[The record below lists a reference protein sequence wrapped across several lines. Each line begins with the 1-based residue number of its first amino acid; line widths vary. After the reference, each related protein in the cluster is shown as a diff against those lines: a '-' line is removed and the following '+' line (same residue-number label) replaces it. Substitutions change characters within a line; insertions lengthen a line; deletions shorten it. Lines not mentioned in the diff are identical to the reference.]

1 MFNWICPNCGK
12 VVESSTE
19 HCPHCGTQES
29 EDPPQAPSDQD
40 ETVVDAVVAPAEEA
54 AQQQD
59 AVVAPAEEAA
69 QQQPSSPPAHN
80 AMHLERRHYVLFAGA
95 LAVVIL
101 CVIWLSGGFAGIFS
115 GLSLEDPEE
124 VAESPVETF
133 AIGVRG
139 EIEVSGIRPYYDDE
153 YRAHVRAF
161 VSNHSKEPQSVA
173 LKALLRVREASRQ
186 APPLA
191 TFDVIVPNPLEPNAG
206 VEIDVDL
213 AAMGSLQSLPR
224 WDELRVDL
232 EQLGAAGG

>member
-19 HCPHCGTQES
+19 HCPHCGAQES
-29 EDPPQAPSDQD
+29 ADPPDAFSDQD
-40 ETVVDAVVAPAEEA
+40 ETLVDAVVAPVDKAAE
-54 AQQQD
+54 QQ
-59 AVVAPAEEAA
+59 ASAP
-69 QQQPSSPPAHN
+69 PTRH

-95 LAVVIL
+95 LAAVIL
-101 CVIWLSGGFAGIFS
+101 CVIWLSGGFAGVFS

-124 VAESPVETF
+124 ATESPVETF

-139 EIEVSGIRPYYDDE
+139 EIEVSGIRPYYDDD

-161 VSNHSKEPQSVA
+161 VANHSREPQSVA
-173 LKALLRVREASRQ
+173 LKALLRVREASRR

-191 TFDVIVPNPLEPNAG
+191 TFDVIVPNPLDPNAG

-213 AAMGSLQSLPR
+213 AAMGSLQSLPP
-224 WDELRVDL
+224 WNELRVDL
-232 EQLGAAGG
+232 EQLGAGGG

>member
-1 MFNWICPNCGK
+1 MFNWICPSCGK

-19 HCPHCGTQES
+19 HCPHCGAQETA
-29 EDPPQAPSDQD
+29 DPPEAPSDQD
-40 ETVVDAVVAPAEEA
+40 ETVVAPVVASVDEAPLDEA
-54 AQQQD
+54 APQQ
-59 AVVAPAEEAA
+59 A
-69 QQQPSSPPAHN
+69 SSPPTPPARN
-80 AMHLERRHYVLFAGA
+80 TMHLERRHYVIFAGA

-101 CVIWLSGGFAGIFS
+101 GVIWLSGGFAGVFS

-133 AIGVRG
+133 AIGVSG

-153 YRAHVRAF
+153 YRTHVRAF
-161 VSNHSKEPQSVA
+161 VANHSKEPQSVA
-173 LKALLRVREASRQ
+173 LKALLRVREASRR

-191 TFDVIVPNPLEPNAG
+191 TFDVIVPNPLDPNAG
-206 VEIDVDL
+206 VEVDVEL

-232 EQLGAAGG
+232 EQLGASGR

>member
-19 HCPHCGTQES
+19 HCPHCGAQES
-29 EDPPQAPSDQD
+29 ADPPDAASDQD
-40 ETVVDAVVAPAEEA
+40 ETLVDAVVAPADEA
-54 AQQQD
+54 AKQ
-59 AVVAPAEEAA
+59 EAA
-69 QQQPSSPPAHN
+69 APPARH
-80 AMHLERRHYVLFAGA
+80 AMHLERRHYVMFAGA
-95 LAVVIL
+95 LAAVIL
-101 CVIWLSGGFAGIFS
+101 CVIWLSGGFAGVFS

-124 VAESPVETF
+124 ATESPVETF

-139 EIEVSGIRPYYDDE
+139 EIEVSGIRPYYDDD

-161 VSNHSKEPQSVA
+161 VANHSREPQSVA
-173 LKALLRVREASRQ
+173 LKALLRVREASRR

-191 TFDVIVPNPLEPNAG
+191 TFDVIVPNPLDPNAG

-224 WDELRVDL
+224 WNELRVDL
-232 EQLGAAGG
+232 EQLGAGGG

>member
-1 MFNWICPNCGK
+1 MFNWICPSCGK

-40 ETVVDAVVAPAEEA
+40 ETIVDAVVAPAEEA
-54 AQQQD
+54 AQQQ
-59 AVVAPAEEAA
+59 A
-69 QQQPSSPPAHN
+69 SSPPAPS
-80 AMHLERRHYVLFAGA
+80 AMHLERRHYVMFAGA
-95 LAVVIL
+95 LAAVIL
-101 CVIWLSGGFAGIFS
+101 CVIWLSGGFAGVFS
-115 GLSLEDPEE
+115 GLSLEDPAE

-133 AIGVRG
+133 AIGVSG

-161 VSNHSKEPQSVA
+161 VANHSKEPQSVA
-173 LKALLRVREASRQ
+173 LKALLRVREASRR

>member
-54 AQQQD
+54 AQQQ
-59 AVVAPAEEAA
+59 A
-69 QQQPSSPPAHN
+69 SSPPAPS

-124 VAESPVETF
+124 VPESPVETF
-133 AIGVRG
+133 AIGVSG

-161 VSNHSKEPQSVA
+161 VANHSKEPQSVA
-173 LKALLRVREASRQ
+173 LKALLRVREASRR

>member
-1 MFNWICPNCGK
+1 MEGMFNWICPNCGK

-19 HCPHCGTQES
+19 HCPHCGAQES
-29 EDPPQAPSDQD
+29 ADPPDAFSDQD
-40 ETVVDAVVAPAEEA
+40 ETLVDAVVAPADEA
-54 AQQQD
+54 AKRQ
-59 AVVAPAEEAA
+59 APA
-69 QQQPSSPPAHN
+69 PPARH
-80 AMHLERRHYVLFAGA
+80 AMHLERRHYVMFAGA
-95 LAVVIL
+95 LAAVIL
-101 CVIWLSGGFAGIFS
+101 CVIWLSGGFAGVFS

-133 AIGVRG
+133 AIGIRG

-161 VSNHSKEPQSVA
+161 VANHSREPQSVA
-173 LKALLRVREASRQ
+173 LKALLRVREASRR

-191 TFDVIVPNPLEPNAG
+191 TFDVIVPNPLDPNAG
-206 VEIDVDL
+206 VEIDVEL
-213 AAMGSLQSLPR
+213 EAMGSLQSLPR